1 MQIQSRKQMRYIYNK
16 SSFIIMSGSMWWHSC
31 PHVCVVTKQVDGSLD
46 PSWPETC
53 YDLYQLP
60 PQPAS
65 RQWKQRARHDVHIF
79 QEKSQPMVEVNE
91 HTLSLFC
98 SLSLSHTHTHT
109 HTHKHTH
116 TNTHQA
122 GVLCCMTAFDL
133 HKHQFSYR
141 SFDSGQADDK
151 WGVVS
156 AIGNLPIPSTQRA
169 LLRNAKI

>member
-109 HTHKHTH
+109 QTH
-116 TNTHQA
+116 TRQVFFAAWQHLIYISTSLVTDHLTPVKLTINEA
-122 GVLCCMTAFDL
+122 LSVLLEICQYL
-133 HKHQFSYR
+133 QLSVLY
-141 SFDSGQADDK
+141 
-151 WGVVS
+151 
-156 AIGNLPIPSTQRA
+156 
-169 LLRNAKI
+169 